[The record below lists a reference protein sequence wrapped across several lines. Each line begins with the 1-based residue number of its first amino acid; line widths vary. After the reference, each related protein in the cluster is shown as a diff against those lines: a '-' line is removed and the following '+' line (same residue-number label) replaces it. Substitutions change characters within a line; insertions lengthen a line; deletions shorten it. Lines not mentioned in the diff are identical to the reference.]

1 MAFTPLLAIIKK
13 NLQLFGSDRRA
24 LVMSFV
30 MPIAIASFFGMI
42 FGAPRNAEEVA
53 KIPAVVVDE
62 DNSAISRQI
71 VSGVSA
77 DKNLSVQSVTLDE
90 ARAAVRRG
98 DATVGIVLPRGFGDA
113 AGRAFFRG
121 TDKPE
126 LELLYDP
133 SHGPELA
140 MIRGLLTQHVM
151 ESVSRE
157 MFGGARGQQL
167 IDETLTQLDTSNMPP
182 DRKQLL
188 RDMLGSV
195 WKFNA
200 AGGGTS
206 ASSSPGP
213 GISMPYSV
221 REDAVTGRGNVAYNG
236 MAHAFAGMSLQ
247 FVLFAALNLGVE
259 VLLERQRGLWKRFR
273 TAPVSRTTLMFG
285 QLGSA
290 AIIAVLILLVSF
302 GFSIVVWGV
311 RIDGSWLGFL
321 GVAGACALMAGSY
334 GLLVASLG
342 KTPNGAR
349 AAAIPATLIMVM
361 LGGAW
366 VPTFIFPAWL
376 QRMTV
381 VVPTRWAVDGFDA
394 MTWRGLGFGAAIAP
408 MLVLLGFAAAFWLLA
423 VLRFRWEEV

>member
-1 MAFTPLLAIIKK
+1 MALTPLVAIIRK
-13 NLQLFGSDRRA
+13 NLQLFSSDRRA

-42 FGAPRNAEEVA
+42 FGSPRNADEVA
-53 KIPAVVVDE
+53 KIPAVVVDQ

-71 VSGVSA
+71 VAGVSA
-77 DKNLSVQSVTLDE
+77 DKNLSVRPLPADE

-98 DATVGIVLPRGFGDA
+98 DAAVGIIIPTGFGDA

-121 TDKPE
+121 TEKPQ
-126 LELLYDP
+126 LDLLYDP

-140 MIRGLLTQHVM
+140 MVRGLLTQHVM

-157 MFGGARGQQL
+157 MFAGARGQQL
-167 IDETLTQLDTSNMPP
+167 IDETLAQLDTAAMAA
-182 DRKQLL
+182 DQKQLL

-195 WKFNA
+195 RKYNA
-200 AGGGTS
+200 ARGTS
-206 ASSSPGP
+206 TSGAPGL
-213 GISMPYSV
+213 SMPYSV
-221 REDAVTGRGNVAYNG
+221 REDAVTARGNVAYNG

-259 VLLERQRGLWKRFR
+259 VLLERQRGLWKRLR

-285 QLGSA
+285 QLVSA
-290 AIIAVLILLVSF
+290 SIIAALILLVSF
-302 GFSIVVWGV
+302 GFCIIVYGV

-321 GVAGACALMAGSY
+321 GVALTCALMAGSY

-366 VPTFIFPAWL
+366 VPTFIFPRWL

-394 MTWRGLGFGAAIAP
+394 MTWRGLGFDAAIVP
-408 MLVLLGFAAAFWLLA
+408 ILVLLGFAAAFWLVA
-423 VLRFRWEEV
+423 VSRFRWEEA